1 MVGRKALGLSLN
13 KERTMTQ
20 TTYVAPELSLV
31 GKLEDVTLGTSSG
44 NKLDN
49 SFPTNTPANQLTFS

>member
-1 MVGRKALGLSLN
+1 
-13 KERTMTQ
+13 MTQ

-49 SFPTNTPANQLTFS
+49 SFPTNTPSSQLTFS

>member
-1 MVGRKALGLSLN
+1 
-13 KERTMTQ
+13 MTQ